1 MTILTDFIHIIEYI
15 LLIYFGFGAIYIL
28 IFALASLIKYKP
40 NRKKDIRQR
49 RTAVL
54 IPGYKEDT
62 VIVDVAKQALLQTY
76 KQEQFDVVVIAD
88 SFQSETL
95 QKLNDLPIKVIEVS
109 FEKSTK
115 SKALNKA
122 MEVLGDN
129 YEIACI
135 LDADNIMAEDVL
147 ERINEAFENGYKVVQ
162 GHRVAKNLNTSF
174 AILDAVSEELNNNIF
189 RKGHRVLGLSSALI
203 GSGMAFDYA
212 FFKSTMKQ
220 VNAVGGF
227 DKELELRLLK
237 NKQKIEYLPDAIV
250 YDEKIQKSD
259 AFANQRKRWL
269 SAQFVYFRRY
279 VLSGLF
285 HLIFKGNIDFFDKVY
300 QMISPPRILL
310 LGLVGIMTIA
320 YWMIELLVPN
330 AIQLAV
336 TPLYWTIVCGI
347 TIAAF
352 AFGIPRKF
360 YNKETLLAILSLP
373 KAFLIMFASLFKL
386 KGANKKFIHTQ
397 HGQQA

>member
-49 RTAVL
+49 KTAVL
-54 IPGYKEDT
+54 IPGYKEDA
-62 VIVDVAKQALLQTY
+62 VIVDVAKQALLQSY

-189 RKGHRVLGLSSALI
+189 RNGHRVLGLSSALI

-237 NKQKIEYLPDAIV
+237 DKQKIEYLPDAIV

-269 SAQFVYFRRY
+269 SAQFIYFRRY

-285 HLIFKGNIDFFDKVY
+285 HLIFKGNVDFFDKVY

-310 LGLVGIMTIA
+310 LGLVGIMTVA

-330 AIQLAV
+330 AVQLAV

-397 HGQQA
+397 HGQQV